1 MTLSELTAY
10 AEEKFQIREQYK
22 WTDFPGFSVLCHPDT
37 GKWIALLMRQWDSDL
52 GEEVE
57 RCDIKCGQEFLEK
70 LHVSCLSKPFRMH
83 SPKWVG
89 VKFEPAT
96 DKELVLRLFDR
107 AFYTEEQN
115 GGVTLVLGP
124 RMPTGQTG
132 YQDTPIAVGQSIKAP
147 EIPEAIRQMLL
158 LYDYGDGSNEQRCR
172 NFYRQGKLME
182 RYEDDAPWDGDF
194 KRYFTTYHDLNIRQL
209 RGYFTWRT
217 KWRRGEHHGIAVSM
231 AYLYL
236 YELLNGIGTA
246 SPEDGLQKMLDFE
259 RNYIDAGLGDETM
272 RRNLRR
278 WMFEFA
284 VLNTLP
290 AETTL
295 RCADPEM
302 IQRDHALTVL
312 RDPAER
318 TDGEVVDALCLL
330 AGKKTAFSLP
340 GQGLHLVAET
350 WRYALQK
357 YHENSQDLFTT
368 CFGEQRQFAWYPL
381 FNTVYYREQT
391 AADTDYRL
399 NECRIYLCREGKWH
413 ERHYEKLYFNLDRLR
428 EFLHQTDLRLRRYL
442 KTGHYLRE
450 NPQEAWAL
458 PYVEAVIADDR
469 RQQEEAA
476 RSKVD
481 IHLERL
487 ENIREDALKTR
498 DSLLTE
504 EEMEEEG
511 KSEAAAPSEVPE
523 TASSTG
529 LPVETRIL
537 LMLLQGDPPDELIKA
552 RHLMPS
558 VVADAI
564 NEAYFDEI
572 GDNIVECEADRL
584 TLVKDYT
591 EEIKQILN
599 KAL

>member
-10 AEEKFQIREQYK
+10 AEEKFRIREQYK
-22 WTDFPGFSVLCHPDT
+22 WAAFPGFSVLCHPDT
-37 GKWIALLMRQWDSDL
+37 GRWIALLMRQWDSDL

-70 LHVSCLSKPFRMH
+70 LHVSCLSKPFRMPG
-83 SPKWVG
+83 PKWVG
-89 VKFEPAT
+89 VKLEPAT

-124 RMPTGQTG
+124 GMPTGQTG
-132 YQDTPIAVGQSIKAP
+132 YQDTPIAVGRSEKAP
-147 EIPEAIRQMLL
+147 DIPEAIRQMLL
-158 LYDYGDGSNEQRCR
+158 LYEYGDGSNEQRCR

-182 RYEDDAPWDGDF
+182 GYEDDAPWDGDF

-217 KWRRGEHHGIAVSM
+217 KWRKGEHHATAASM
-231 AYLYL
+231 AYLYI

-259 RNYIDAGLGDETM
+259 RDYIDAGLGDETM
-272 RRNLRR
+272 MRNLHR

-284 VLNTLP
+284 VLNVLP
-290 AETTL
+290 AETAL

-312 RDPAER
+312 RNPEVH
-318 TDGEVVDALCLL
+318 TDEEVVDALCLL
-330 AGKKTAFSLP
+330 AGKKTALSLP
-340 GQGLHLVAET
+340 GHGLHLAAET
-350 WRYALQK
+350 WRYARQ
-357 YHENSQDLFTT
+357 HDQADGRDLFTA
-368 CFGEQRQFAWYPL
+368 CFGEQKQLAWHPL
-381 FNTVYYREQT
+381 FNAVHYREQ
-391 AADTDYRL
+391 AAPDTDYRL
-399 NECRIYLCREGKWH
+399 DECRTYLCRNGIWYEQCY
-413 ERHYEKLYFNLDRLR
+413 ERLYFDIKRLQ
-428 EFLHQTDLRLRRYL
+428 ELLHQTELRLRRHL

-450 NPQEAWAL
+450 NPREAWAR

-476 RSKVD
+476 RPKVD

-487 ENIREDALKTR
+487 EHIREDALKTR

-511 KSEAAAPSEVPE
+511 ESEAAAPSEVPE
-523 TASSTG
+523 TTSSTE

-552 RHLMPS
+552 RRLMPS

-572 GDNIVECEADRL
+572 GDNIVGCEADRL
-584 TLVKDYT
+584 MLVEDYK
-591 EEIKQILN
+591 EEIEQILN